1 MFLLLLRSSAN
12 RLSAAALVAKQSIL
26 HERKLLMSQEKLSA
40 VAEDTSVKYLAV
52 PDNGFLVNY
61 YDV

>member
-1 MFLLLLRSSAN
+1 MN
-12 RLSAAALVAKQSIL
+12 RLSAAAFVAKQSIL
-26 HERKLLMSQEKLSA
+26 HERKLLMSREKLSA
-40 VAEDTSVKYLAV
+40 VAEDTSVKYLTMNYQAV